1 MLPQPDNFIISGMK
15 SFIAPI
21 IFLFS
26 YLFAQDTFS
35 IVAIDTTT
43 GEIGSA
49 GASCINALSI
59 PGGCVVISHILPGRG
74 AIHTQ
79 AQYLASNKA
88 YGASLLASGKL
99 PQEILDSL
107 ISYDAANNATVRQY
121 GVVVWDNLQPYSG
134 GFTGINCMDYK
145 NHIVGR
151 NYAIQGNILLNQGI
165 LDSME
170 ARFLRTEGDL
180 ACKLMEALEGA
191 KVPGADT
198 RCLSRGTS
206 SLSAFLRVA
215 RPTDTL
221 GAYAYDLNVPYGPN
235 GFEPIDSLRT
245 LFLQQGGCVITQKKP
260 DELSEIRVYF
270 AQESGEL
277 ILSGYYPEQASLIL
291 YASTGQEI
299 WRGICAFP
307 GKLKM
312 PETGAGTWIYRI
324 QWPSGREIQGKY
336 ITVD

>member
-1 MLPQPDNFIISGMK
+1 MK
-15 SFIAPI
+15 SLTTSLLLLISC
-21 IFLFS
+21 LFG
-26 YLFAQDTFS
+26 QDTFS
-35 IVAIDTTT
+35 IVAIDPTT
-43 GEIGSA
+43 GEVGSA

-79 AQYLASNKA
+79 AQYLAANKT

-107 ISYDAANNATVRQY
+107 ITYDAGNNSTVRQY
-121 GVVVWDNLQPYSG
+121 GVVVWDNNQPYAN
-134 GFTGINCMDYK
+134 GFTGVNCMDYK
-145 NHIVGR
+145 NHVVGR

-198 RCLSRGTS
+198 RCMSRGTS

-221 GAYAYDLNVPYGPN
+221 GGFAYDLNVPYGPN

-245 LFLQQGGCVITQKKP
+245 LFTQAGGCIPTQNKKDVLPKTQVVVIQTGS
-260 DELSEIRVYF
+260 ELVFSGYHPEEALLKLYST
-270 AQESGEL
+270 SGE
-277 ILSGYYPEQASLIL
+277 
-291 YASTGQEI
+291 EI
-299 WRGICAFP
+299 WRSACTFP
-307 GKLKM
+307 GKLPIPKH
-312 PETGAGTWIYRI
+312 GAGTWIYRI
-324 QWPSGREIQGKY
+324 EWPSGEGLYGKY
-336 ITVD
+336 ITLD